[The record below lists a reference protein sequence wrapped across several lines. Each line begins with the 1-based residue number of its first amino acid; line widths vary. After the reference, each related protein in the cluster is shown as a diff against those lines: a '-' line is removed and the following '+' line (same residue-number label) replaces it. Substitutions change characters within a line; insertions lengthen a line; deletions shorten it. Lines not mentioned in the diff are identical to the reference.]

1 VGFSLETEMED
12 LEVTIDEDETS
23 TPRSAQLQQVR
34 EYSQFI
40 LKRFIAFVCFGPG
53 VLGFL
58 WLMSRIL
65 RR

>member
-1 VGFSLETEMED
+1 METKMED
-12 LEVTIDEDETS
+12 LEVTTDDDETT
-23 TPRSAQLQQVR
+23 TPRNEQLQQVR
-34 EYSQFI
+34 EYSRLI